1 MAPSLHGLKEKHKQT
16 KRALDNICC
25 SGQVAQLLG
34 ALCHTPKGCRFD
46 SLAGHVWEA
55 TNGCFSLTLMFPSLS
70 LSLSF
75 SLSNQFKKHFLRRG
89 VKKFLK
95 EKPDAVGHSG
105 RFPQLQWSKLEGGRQ
120 PGLGNAETP
129 GDKDP
134 NLSPLRRNIKITLR
148 ANIIIFQALCNF
160 FNFIEI

>member
-1 MAPSLHGLKEKHKQT
+1 MLLWPGGSVAWSIVPHT
-16 KRALDNICC
+16 KRL
-25 SGQVAQLLG
+25 QVRFPGRARVGGNQWMFLS
-34 ALCHTPKGCRFD
+34 HTDVSF
-46 SLAGHVWEA
+46 
-55 TNGCFSLTLMFPSLS
+55 S